1 MAHTVTA
8 THCHSN
14 ILAQTHTQSH
24 CNTLQHTCRR
34 KQPDFWRKPTHN
46 LNATHCNTPQNTATY
61 AQTQATRFLAQD
73 GTQYKAQ
80 SANPNG
86 VIVHV
91 EQSEKDL
98 VHAIDEKFKLAPA
111 GVGGWVGG

>member
-1 MAHTVTA
+1 MAHS
-8 THCHSN
+8 HR
-14 ILAQTHTQSH
+14 HTLPQ
-24 CNTLQHTCRR
+24 QHTLHRT
-34 KQPDFWRKPTHN
+34 PITDFWRKPTHN